1 MNIDIKNNSIKTYN
15 SIDLAKFIMA
25 VAVIAIHTNPTQNS
39 RNQIINNLY
48 ENVICMAVPFFFL
61 ATGYLLA
68 KRMDDTNDKSN
79 ILLVRKHLIK
89 LIKMYVS
96 WMIIYMPMA
105 VYHDMVSHT
114 PRKEAFISYIRGF
127 LFMGEQYNAWQL
139 WYLLSS
145 IYALILII
153 ILFACKIPLK
163 KILWVSLAFVLLSV
177 GIDWFMMLETD
188 IPYAMSILQKL
199 IKYSIEDTRIFRG
212 IIYISIGM
220 YLANNKISLKISI
233 AMFSA
238 GFIINYFLQ
247 NRTLK
252 FLLLIVT
259 MIGLFGII
267 EKIHLKDN
275 KIYPILR
282 RVSTVM
288 YLIHM
293 YIWSFYYFIVYGQ
306 KTLGV
311 DSFIVTTILS
321 CLVGF
326 IYVHI
331 SMKLRH
337 KERG

>member
-1 MNIDIKNNSIKTYN
+1 
-15 SIDLAKFIMA
+15 
-25 VAVIAIHTNPTQNS
+25 
-39 RNQIINNLY
+39 
-48 ENVICMAVPFFFL
+48 MAVPFFFL

-68 KRMDDTNDKSN
+68 KK
-79 ILLVRKHLIK
+79 
-89 LIKMYVS
+89 

-105 VYHDMVSHT
+105 LYHDSVSHT
-114 PRKEAFISYIRGF
+114 PYKEALISYIRGF

-153 ILFACKIPLK
+153 ILLK
-163 KILWVSLAFVLLSV
+163 CNFSLKRILWVGLTFVFLSV

-188 IPYAMSILQKL
+188 IPYAISILQKL
-199 IKYSIEDTRIFRG
+199 IAYSIEDGRIFKG
-212 IIYISIGM
+212 IVYISIGM
-220 YLANNKISLKISI
+220 YLANNKFSLKLSI

-252 FLLLIVT
+252 FLFLVVT

-275 KIYPILR
+275 KLYPILR
-282 RVSTVM
+282 KVSTVM

-293 YIWSFYYFIVYGQ
+293 YIWSFYYFIIYGQ

-311 DSFIVTTILS
+311 DSFIVTSLLS

-331 SMKLRH
+331 SAKLKH